1 MMSLA
6 DIVGDVA
13 EEIQGFVGEE
23 GQKLAEEHQFFL
35 DATAHGLLDSTVTG
49 LTIFLPLMYTNID
62 NEEDEFPEFFN
73 RHVVKGHVH
82 LGDEGVKQLT
92 TLSTVV
98 IATYGL
104 CDSQFAV
111 AGVTLRSDMINCCFK
126 GCTIH
131 AFESTAL
138 PTLRPMANDV
148 ASMRIMYLGGE
159 VIELTFEELG
169 IEPEDDDPKSFTL
182 ISSFSHN
189 DRKVIS
195 DVQKTPWAGR
205 GTTARIL
212 VPEVATKT
220 DAMLW
225 LYLYDNDYRHAIITM
240 LWPWYLSLI
249 PNIELRSNPEITHV
263 VPKKAKVND
272 ELCIIGTNFASADL
286 RVSIGSS
293 NAYIIHSQHD
303 LIRIFIPPCSDPKY
317 PQQPVWVAN
326 GNVYKRYD
334 CFTYV

>member
-1 MMSLA
+1 M
-6 DIVGDVA
+6 
-13 EEIQGFVGEE
+13 
-23 GQKLAEEHQFFL
+23 
-35 DATAHGLLDSTVTG
+35 
-49 LTIFLPLMYTNID
+49 
-62 NEEDEFPEFFN
+62 
-73 RHVVKGHVH
+73 
-82 LGDEGVKQLT
+82 
-92 TLSTVV
+92 
-98 IATYGL
+98 
-104 CDSQFAV
+104 
-111 AGVTLRSDMINCCFK
+111 
-126 GCTIH
+126 
-131 AFESTAL
+131 
-138 PTLRPMANDV
+138 
-148 ASMRIMYLGGE
+148 
-159 VIELTFEELG
+159 
-169 IEPEDDDPKSFTL
+169 
-182 ISSFSHN
+182 
-189 DRKVIS
+189 S
-195 DVQKTPWAGR
+195 DVQKPPGLR
-205 GTTARIL
+205 SSSTARIL
-212 VPEVATKT
+212 VPKGATNT